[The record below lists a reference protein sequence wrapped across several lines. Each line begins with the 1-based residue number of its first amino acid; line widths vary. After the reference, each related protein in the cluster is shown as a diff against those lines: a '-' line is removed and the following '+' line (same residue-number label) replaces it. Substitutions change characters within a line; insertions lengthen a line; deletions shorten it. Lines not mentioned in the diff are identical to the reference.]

1 MWDQVVLRYNVRR
14 PRGMSKC
21 DFEVGKPK
29 PSGVNDHIAK
39 STKTIAKAQD
49 IHRALELKAG
59 SSDYN
64 DGLDEGEDDE
74 ELLLHVGGVCDENQ
88 SRALKRTVYEVEETA
103 IHDGSLV
110 PA

>member
-1 MWDQVVLRYNVRR
+1 MLLRSIVEDIEPLGCNMWDQVVLRYNVRR
-14 PRGMSKC
+14 PRGMK
-21 DFEVGKPK
+21 
-29 PSGVNDHIAK
+29 
-39 STKTIAKAQD
+39 
-49 IHRALELKAG
+49 LKAG